1 MNKCDHDVANW
12 CWFLSEVAMAAWNW
26 TWSGQVTK
34 SRDYLP
40 LQHVTWAKR
49 NEERLE
55 KKRNGNKRCVF
66 KGLEAN
72 MPYVA
77 SSNLGYY
84 SMVYTL
90 SLFILICVG
99 ELSLFLDRRRSF
111 EFNMATSTSRF
122 KLSFLILFRRAVL
135 QSLWTWNEI
144 WHWMVSF
151 FQSYF
156 PFNGVLILRIFLILR
171 IY

>member
-1 MNKCDHDVANW
+1 
-12 CWFLSEVAMAAWNW
+12 
-26 TWSGQVTK
+26 
-34 SRDYLP
+34 
-40 LQHVTWAKR
+40 
-49 NEERLE
+49 
-55 KKRNGNKRCVF
+55 
-66 KGLEAN
+66 

-84 SMVYTL
+84 SMVYAL

-135 QSLWTWNEI
+135 QSIWTWNEI
-144 WHWMVSF
+144 
-151 FQSYF
+151 
-156 PFNGVLILRIFLILR
+156 
-171 IY
+171 